1 MRWLNSEFAPKA
13 HALTQHVLRA
23 IALGSHIS
31 LLYPSPLFCTQGGSA
46 IRILSMHPFLTVLPH
61 VSIKPNNIISLHEN
75 KGELSFTFILD
86 SLFHLTTIL
95 VSFLSFS
102 RLRPILQ
109 TPCYSFVTL
118 FNLVRVTVTL
128 HYHYFYFVALILTS
142 TVAGFTTLCPTTN
155 YTSPPPILSHNRL

>member
-1 MRWLNSEFAPKA
+1 MTKFWIRSKSARAYTTRSSRDCIGFAYF
-13 HALTQHVLRA
+13 
-23 IALGSHIS
+23 SS
-31 LLYPSPLFCTQGGSA
+31 LSFAFILYAG
-46 IRILSMHPFLTVLPH
+46 R
-61 VSIKPNNIISLHEN
+61 VSYPYHSSLHEN

-102 RLRPILQ
+102 WLRPILQ

-128 HYHYFYFVALILTS
+128 HYHYFYFVALILTPIA
-142 TVAGFTTLCPTTN
+142 AGFTTLCPTTN